1 MGCKGTNFSYLCRKI
16 LKAMKKFVS
25 FALLAMCM
33 CANASEMS
41 FKIGVSNSK
50 QISVKDYPVVVSLKD
65 TKFAVK
71 SAMVTLNGIEVPCQF
86 DDMDGDLCP
95 DELVFL
101 ADVNGATENK
111 YDVCLRSEGEQK
123 NYPARVYAN
132 MGLNDKYG
140 KYPTINNIE
149 AAGSSY
155 LFKDVFPH
163 GAEFESELTAYRVYF
178 DNRQNID
185 LYGKRKQG
193 LELERTHFYSM
204 KKDLDEGMGND
215 VLWAGGSMG
224 CGTLREF
231 KDGSPVLVEN
241 VKLRGERI
249 IAYGPLRTVVEMK
262 DLGWNGNN
270 IKTHYI
276 LYAGHREVEV
286 QVFSDGPLAKWQM
299 CTGVQK
305 VGQEPFGWVKKNGLA
320 VSWGKDYPDYG
331 KKELYAPEA
340 VGLAVYVP
348 ETYLA
353 DVAEDELQYMCVLK
367 LDKQHTLKYFV
378 TFCADME
385 KESGF
390 HSAAEWIEYVQ
401 KWMVEKKNDGVKIKI
416 SK

>member
-1 MGCKGTNFSYLCRKI
+1 
-16 LKAMKKFVS
+16 MKKFIC
-25 FALLAMCM
+25 FALFATCLYAG
-33 CANASEMS
+33 ASNKN
-41 FKIGVSNSK
+41 FTLKVSNPQS
-50 QISVKDYPVVVSLKD
+50 SAVADYPVVVSLD
-65 TKFAVK
+65 DVKFSVKAAVV
-71 SAMVTLNGIEVPCQF
+71 MMGGVEIPCQL
-86 DDMDGDLCP
+86 DDMDGDLRP

-101 ADVNGATENK
+101 ANVSGKTENT
-111 YDVCLRSEGEQK
+111 YSVALSSDGEQK
-123 NYPARVYAN
+123 DYPARVYAN

-149 AAGSSY
+149 AAGDSY

-185 LYGKRKQG
+185 LYGKRQKG
-193 LELERTHFYSM
+193 LELERTHFYSV
-204 KKDLDEGMGND
+204 KKDLDAGMGND

-231 KDGSPVLVEN
+231 QKGSPVLIEN
-241 VKLRGERI
+241 VKTRGERI
-249 IAYGPLRTVVEMK
+249 VAYGPLRTVVEMK
-262 DLGWNGNN
+262 DYGWNGNN
-270 IKTHYI
+270 IRTLYI

-286 QVFSDGPLAKWQM
+286 QVISDGPLSGWQL

-305 VGQEPFGWVKKNGLA
+305 VGTDPYGWVKKNGLA
-320 VSWGKDYPDYG
+320 VSWGKDFPDYG

-348 ETYLA
+348 EKYMAET
-353 DVAEDELQYMCVLK
+353 AEDELQYMCVLK
-367 LDKQHTLKYFV
+367 LDKQNALKYYV

-385 KESGF
+385 KEVGF

-401 KWMVEKKNDGVKIKI
+401 KWMVEKKNENIKIK
-416 SK
+416 KTK

>member
-1 MGCKGTNFSYLCRKI
+1 
-16 LKAMKKFVS
+16 MKKFVCFTF
-25 FALLAMCM
+25 FAMSLYV
-33 CANASEMS
+33 NASEGS
-41 FKIGVSNSK
+41 FKVSVSNSK
-50 QISVKDYPVVVSLKD
+50 QNNVKDYPVVVDLKD
-65 TKFAVK
+65 TKFVVK
-71 SAMVTLNGIEVPCQF
+71 SAVVTLNGVEVPCQL
-86 DDMDGDLCP
+86 DDMDGDLRP
-95 DELVFL
+95 DGLVFL
-101 ADVNGATENK
+101 ADVSGKVENI
-111 YDVCLRSEGEQK
+111 YTVSLSSEGEQK
-123 NYPARVYAN
+123 SYPARVYAN

-140 KYPTINNIE
+140 KYPAINNIE

-185 LYGKRKQG
+185 LYGKRKRG
-193 LELERTHFYSM
+193 LELEKTHFYSV
-204 KKDLDEGMGND
+204 KKDLDEGFGND

-231 KDGSPVLVEN
+231 KDGSPVPVEN

-249 IAYGPLRTVVEMK
+249 IAYGPLRTVIEMK
-262 DLGWNGNN
+262 DMGWNGRN
-270 IKTHYI
+270 IKTQYI

-286 QVFSDGPLAKWQM
+286 QVVSDGPLSGWQL

-320 VSWGKDYPDYG
+320 LSWGKDFPDYG
-331 KKELYAPEA
+331 KKDLYAPEA

-348 ETYLA
+348 EAYLS
-353 DVAEDELQYMCVLK
+353 DTAEDELQYICVMK
-367 LDKQHTLKYFV
+367 LDKKHTLKYYV

-385 KESGF
+385 QEGGI
-390 HSAAEWIEYVQ
+390 HSAAEWIEYMQRWV
-401 KWMVEKKNDGVKIKI
+401 VEKRNDGIKIKK

>member
-1 MGCKGTNFSYLCRKI
+1 
-16 LKAMKKFVS
+16 MKKFIC
-25 FALLAMCM
+25 FALFATCLYAG
-33 CANASEMS
+33 ASNKN
-41 FKIGVSNSK
+41 FTLKVSNPQS
-50 QISVKDYPVVVSLKD
+50 SAVADYPVVVSLD
-65 TKFAVK
+65 DVKFSVKAAVV
-71 SAMVTLNGIEVPCQF
+71 MMGGVEIPCQL
-86 DDMDGDLCP
+86 DDMDGDLRP

-101 ADVNGATENK
+101 ANVSGKTENT
-111 YDVCLRSEGEQK
+111 YSVALSSDGEQK
-123 NYPARVYAN
+123 DYPARVYAN

-149 AAGSSY
+149 AAGDSY

-185 LYGKRKQG
+185 LYGKRQKG
-193 LELERTHFYSM
+193 LELAKTHFYSV
-204 KKDLDEGMGND
+204 KKDLDAGLGND

-231 KDGSPVLVEN
+231 QKGSPVLIEN
-241 VKLRGERI
+241 VKMRGERI
-249 IAYGPLRTVVEMK
+249 VAYGPLRTVVEMK
-262 DLGWNGNN
+262 DYGWNGNN
-270 IKTHYI
+270 IRTLYI

-286 QVFSDGPLAKWQM
+286 QVISDGPLVGWQL

-305 VGQEPFGWVKKNGLA
+305 VGTDPYGWVKKNGLA
-320 VSWGKDYPDYG
+320 VSWGKDFPDYG

-348 ETYLA
+348 EKYMAET
-353 DVAEDELQYMCVLK
+353 AEDELQYMCVLK
-367 LDKQHTLKYFV
+367 LDNQNALKYYV

-385 KESGF
+385 KEDGF

-401 KWMVEKKNDGVKIKI
+401 KWMVEKKNENIKIK
-416 SK
+416 KTK